1 MDKNKGM
8 EKTGEACYTKKN
20 QSVPGRR
27 VSFCAKDTRKK
38 KPEKETK
45 KEPVKKPA
53 VKKAESK
60 KAEPKKAEPKKAEP
74 KKAEPKK
81 AEPKKAEPKKAEPKK
96 AEPKK
101 LKTNRQ
107 SRTGTIEDTA
117 SLYEKSKIVF
127 KEKGNELLKITKKL
141 LEDNKKKFTEAQ
153 YKDFNKKISE
163 ADDTYS
169 YEQRLNKFKDL
180 EEEMK
185 KDIKKY

>member
-53 VKKAESK
+53 VKKAES
-60 KAEPKKAEPKKAEP
+60 
-74 KKAEPKK
+74 KK

>member
-53 VKKAESK
+53 VKKAES
-60 KAEPKKAEPKKAEP
+60 